1 MTYIPLDNTDVLL
14 AAALLLINGLISVW
28 FALGLGRSLLVAA
41 TRMVVQL
48 AIVGLMLR
56 WLFSSVSPWLTFSF
70 ALIMVGFAGYEAMA
84 RQEQRLAGTW
94 GFGIGM
100 FAMGFAGISVTLLAL
115 TVLLR
120 PEPWFQP
127 RFAIPILG
135 MVLGNCMTG
144 VAIAL
149 NQFLSQARQRRNG
162 VEAMLA
168 LGYPREKA
176 LAPLLKSAARAG
188 MIPVINSMAA
198 AGVVFLPGMMTGQI
212 LAGVEPGQAVKYQ
225 MVIMF
230 LIAGGTGVG
239 VLLALLGA
247 ARRLSDE
254 RHRLRLDRL
263 KS

>member
-1 MTYIPLDNTDVLL
+1 MNYVVLDTGDVLT
-14 AAALLLINGLISVW
+14 AAALLLVNGAISVAL
-28 FALGLGRSLLVAA
+28 ALGLGRSLLISAV
-41 TRMVVQL
+41 RMVVQL
-48 AIVGLMLR
+48 TLVGLILR
-56 WLFSSVSPWLTFSF
+56 WLFQSSSPWLTFVV
-70 ALIMVGFAGYEAMA
+70 ALIMIGFAGYEAMA
-84 RQEQRLAGTW
+84 RQEKKLAGAW
-94 GFGIGM
+94 GFGIGAM
-100 FAMGFAGISVTLLAL
+100 AMGFAGLSVTMLGLTALLQ
-115 TVLLR
+115 

-149 NQFLSQARQRRNG
+149 NQFLSQAGQNRRG

-168 LGYPREKA
+168 LGYSRDQA
-176 LAPLLKSAARAG
+176 LAPLRRLAARAG
-188 MIPVINSMAA
+188 MIPIINSMAA

-212 LAGVEPGQAVKYQ
+212 LAGVEPAQAVKYQ

-230 LIAGGTGVG
+230 LIAGGTGIG

-247 ARRLSDE
+247 SRRLSDE

-263 KS
+263 QS